1 MASAGRG
8 GGWVWAQFALIVAIM
23 AAVAL
28 PADWPAAVAGT
39 LSAVGAILAFAG
51 GALAVWAA
59 RSLGRALT
67 PFPHPA
73 DAGELVEGGP
83 FRWVRHP
90 IYSGGLAF
98 FIGWSLFAGPVA
110 LALTAVLGVLWVLKA
125 RLEERYLASRYPS
138 YAAYSHRVR
147 SRLLPGVY

>member
-1 MASAGRG
+1 M
-8 GGWVWAQFALIVAIM
+8 AQFALIAAIM

-28 PADWPAAVAGT
+28 PLDWPAAVRGT
-39 LSAVGAILAFAG
+39 LSTVGAMLAFAG

-67 PFPHPA
+67 PFPQPA
-73 DAGELVEGGP
+73 EAGALVEGGP

-90 IYSGGLAF
+90 IYSGGLVF
-98 FIGWSLFAGPVA
+98 FLGWSLFAGPVA
-110 LALTAVLGVLWVLKA
+110 LALTALLGVLWALKA
-125 RLEERYLASRYPS
+125 RVEERHLAARYPR
-138 YAAYSHRVR
+138 YAAYAQCVR